1 LNPDVEPGLS
11 EPPRDRLDPR
21 RVLRRR
27 QPGGHQDGP
36 AAPGGGQ
43 GRHQSDG
50 PRSQNGDVERP
61 ARAQGGSTGWK
72 RGSFGITSNLTR
84 KPAAATASAA
94 PSSPPAPTIAIR
106 AVLMSIRPDG
116 RPRV

>member
-1 LNPDVEPGLS
+1 MNPEVEQGRQ
-11 EPPRDRLDPR
+11 EPRRDRLDPR

-27 QPGGHQDGP
+27 QPRGHQDGP

-43 GRHQSDG
+43 GRHQPGG
-50 PRSQNGDVERP
+50 PRSQNGDVER
-61 ARAQGGSTGWK
+61 AGRAQGGSTGWK

-116 RPRV
+116 RPKV